1 MKDLNEIRLK
11 INEIDGKMRKLF
23 SERMAAAKEVA
34 ETMVKA
40 GVRGLWNFANME
52 LKIDDESVVVENIHL
67 GDSLMT
73 LCYEIKERAEGEE

>member
-34 ETMVKA
+34 EYKMA
-40 GVRGLWNFANME
+40 HRIYL
-52 LKIDDESVVVENIHL
+52 LSPRD
-67 GDSLMT
+67 
-73 LCYEIKERAEGEE
+73 